1 MAEDRKENEMLT
13 LSRIDYLR
21 GLNGADS
28 VLISLG
34 DAILQGS
41 MCKEFQIEGNT
52 EYDTGIMN
60 YGLYQLDNYNSG
72 GVALYLVNYNGAK
85 IVASFGSSFGAAI
98 SEGALSL
105 YKKEG
110 NGNIYIRNNLNDA
123 ILVGFRRV

>member
-1 MAEDRKENEMLT
+1 MADRKENEMLT

-28 VLISLG
+28 VLISLE

-41 MCKEFQIEGNT
+41 MCKEFHIEGNT

-85 IVASFGSSFGAAI
+85 IVASLGSSFGAAI